1 MKRDWRTQAMVVG
14 AVAGALLGLL
24 AARLYITSVE
34 EEAAQKGETPR
45 FSLSQAVSIGLA
57 VLGVLRQIAAPPA
70 KHSARKK
77 R

>member
-1 MKRDWRTQAMVVG
+1 MERDWRTQAMVVG
-14 AVAGALLGLL
+14 AIAGALLGVL

-45 FSLSQAVSIGLA
+45 LSLARAVPIGLA
-57 VLGVLRQIAAPPA
+57 VLGVLRQISTPPA
-70 KHSARKK
+70 KRPARKK